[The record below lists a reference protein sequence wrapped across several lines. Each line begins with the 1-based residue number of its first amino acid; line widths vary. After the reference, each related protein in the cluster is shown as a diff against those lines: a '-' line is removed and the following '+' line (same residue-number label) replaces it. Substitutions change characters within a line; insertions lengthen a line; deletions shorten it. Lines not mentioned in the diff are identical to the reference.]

1 MIATDEDALMA
12 DFVETYHVADWRAY
26 PVKTAAALAF
36 HLPPDSRIKRIMS
49 GRTWSLETMLL
60 AAIVDRLGTLI
71 WMFSED
77 GAKGRNRP
85 ESVYAMLSGDTQKKE
100 ESDDLLKF
108 ASGADFMK
116 HWKEV
121 AQKRKERG

>member
-1 MIATDEDALMA
+1 
-12 DFVETYHVADWRAY
+12 
-26 PVKTAAALAF
+26 
-36 HLPPDSRIKRIMS
+36 
-49 GRTWSLETMLL
+49 
-60 AAIVDRLGTLI
+60 
-71 WMFSED
+71 MFSED

-116 HWKEV
+116 HWEEV

>member
-12 DFVETYHVADWRAY
+12 DFIEHYHADWRAF
-26 PVKTAAALAF
+26 PVKQSAALAF
-36 HLPPDSRIKRIMS
+36 HLPQDSRIKRIMS
-49 GRTWSLETMLL
+49 GRKWDMDTMLL
-60 AAIVDRLGTLI
+60 AAITDRLGTLI